1 MKSDYT
7 LLSSLCLA
15 CQATDG
21 DVDQL
26 FGHEN
31 HACTQSGSQGGNL
44 WLGSKAYRLVFLEV
58 ETSAS
63 PLVDAR
69 FLDGAVVVQMLNPG
83 TDKTI
88 LEYAL
93 QVFLSYYASA

>member
-1 MKSDYT
+1 MQSMNSDYN
-7 LLSSLCLA
+7 LLSRLCLA

-21 DVDQL
+21 DVDQF

-31 HACTQSGSQGGNL
+31 HACTQSVSQGGNL
-44 WLGSKAYRLVFLEV
+44 RLGSKAYRLFFLEV

-63 PLVDAR
+63 PLVDAT
-69 FLDGAVVVQMLNPG
+69 FLDGAVVDQMLNPR

-88 LEYAL
+88 LEYA
-93 QVFLSYYASA
+93 